1 MMLTAAAAVAGLGS
15 VLAADILARY
25 HNDAMMTSGATRCV
39 MLQLLCTLGDQR
51 MQH

>member
-1 MMLTAAAAVAGLGS
+1 MLTAAAAVAGLGS
-15 VLAADILARY
+15 VLTALIARY
-25 HNDAMMTSGATRCV
+25 HNDAMMTSGAARSF